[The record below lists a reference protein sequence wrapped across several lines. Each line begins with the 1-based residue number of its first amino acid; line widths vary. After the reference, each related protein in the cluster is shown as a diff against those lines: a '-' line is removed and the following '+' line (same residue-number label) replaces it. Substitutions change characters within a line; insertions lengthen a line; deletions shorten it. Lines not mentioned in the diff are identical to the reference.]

1 MQQSWRGGG
10 EKVQGQGDEALGRPT
25 SRGRGPATNA
35 ANLKHQAKDPSERE
49 KSGLDMDPFRS
60 TRSAEGVIR
69 GSRLRDTNPKAPSQ
83 KLSDKLREK

>member
-1 MQQSWRGGG
+1 MQQSWRGSG
-10 EKVQGQGDEALGRPT
+10 EKAQGDEALGRPT
-25 SRGRGPATNA
+25 SRGPATNA

-60 TRSAEGVIR
+60 TRSAEGTIR
-69 GSRLRDTNPKAPSQ
+69 GSRLRDTNPKASSQ